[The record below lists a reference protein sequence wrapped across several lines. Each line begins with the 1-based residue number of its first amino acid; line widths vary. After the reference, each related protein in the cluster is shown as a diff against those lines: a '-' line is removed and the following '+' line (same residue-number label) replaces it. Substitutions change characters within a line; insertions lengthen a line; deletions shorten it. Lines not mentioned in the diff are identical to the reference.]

1 MMEEICNTTEDGA
14 MSQSPH
20 SNDSQEEL
28 DQLRQK
34 HRSLFAI
41 GGLLLFAVLGI
52 GAYLVMGFL
61 GLVSVPQWLVIAW
74 CLALVG
80 NVAVLL
86 HPRAQRLGELS
97 AQQED
102 R

>member
-1 MMEEICNTTEDGA
+1 
-14 MSQSPH
+14 MSQGPH
-20 SNDSQEEL
+20 SNDSQKEL
-28 DQLRQK
+28 DQLREE

-41 GGLLLFAVLGI
+41 GGLLLFAVIGI
-52 GAYLVMGFL
+52 GAYLIMGFF
-61 GLVSVPQWLVIAW
+61 GLVPVPQWLVVAW

-97 AQQED
+97 AQQEE